1 MTMILRDIFLKPVDR
16 PIDGVIK
23 ADDDASLRVELDEYV
38 ITGEIALRLGQFL
51 DAYNN
56 YDTANGVWISGFF
69 GSGKSHLL
77 KMLALLLENRTVD
90 GVPAYDIFASKLA
103 GNPMLA
109 GALRKA
115 VSIPSK
121 SILFN
126 IDQKA
131 DVISKSD
138 VDALLAVF
146 QKVFDETCGYYGKQP
161 HIAQF
166 ERDLDERGLLG
177 TFREAFE
184 HVSGKSWDR
193 GREQALLESRNIAHA
208 FANAT
213 GGHADDAKD
222 ILAQYRK
229 DTRVS
234 IEDFAKAVKAWIDK
248 QAPNFRLNFFVDEVG
263 QYIADNV
270 KLMTNL
276 QTIAESLN
284 TKCKGQAWIIVTAQ
298 QAMDQVVG
306 DMTAQQEH
314 DFSKIQARFRNRM
327 PLNSAD
333 VAEVIQKRLLAKNDD
348 AQVRLGTLFA
358 REENNLK
365 TLFEFSDGS
374 FRFKPF
380 SGREQFTAS
389 YPFPSY
395 QYDLFQ
401 RAITGLS
408 QHNAFEGKHSSVG
421 ERSMLGVF
429 QEVAK
434 ALASHKLGELATFD
448 LMFEGIRT
456 ALKSAVQQSIQIAER
471 NLEDPFAV
479 RVLKALF
486 LVKYVKEFK
495 PTVRNISILMLP
507 DFEADQSKLRRDV
520 EEALGL
526 LERNTLIQRNGEVY
540 EFLTNEEKD
549 VEAEIKSLDIDPAEL
564 GKEIESLAFDTVLKH
579 RKIRHLTTGNE
590 YPFSRKLDD
599 HLLGREYELSIN
611 VISPVGGDIESPEA
625 VRMRNLGRE
634 ELAVLLKP
642 DVRFIRDLTLYKQTD
657 KFIRQARGGATQP
670 SRDRIIAEKGEQN
683 ARRLSDIELRLRKH
697 FSEARFFVRGDE
709 IDVGG
714 EDAQERIV
722 KAFQSLVDKVYVNL
736 PMLRGVTY
744 SEADIAKAASP
755 DSALLGD
762 DDGGGMSEAELEV
775 FNYIQGQ
782 SRVGIKVSV
791 KYLVE
796 HFSEKPYGWPTTA
809 TLCIAAGLSGKG
821 KIEARS
827 DGTVLERG
835 DLAKALRN
843 SHMLANIL
851 LTPQAEYTPAQL
863 RKAKD
868 LYRELFGKPA
878 EGADARRLGAE
889 WTEAV
894 RELSNELDRLMNRQH
909 DYPFLAALAPLAA
922 KIDAMRDKPA
932 GWYVTEP
939 AKQEDDILGA
949 KEDILD
955 KVRSFMSGAQKGIY
969 DEARAFLHDQEGN
982 LGYADPASVTKVRG
996 VLAAPDCYKGAA
1008 IQSLKADLLQLK
1020 EALELKLLEERKS
1033 ARAAMEDCRTK
1044 VEALEDYANLT
1055 DAQRNIICTRI
1066 DQMAARIEN
1075 TPLIPVLRDLCAS
1088 VRATLLPALLSEI
1101 ERMRR
1106 PAPQPTTPKSGGME
1120 EAAAPPLQPAT
1131 MIDVGQVRISF
1142 AKPYLADESDV
1153 EAYID
1158 KMRASLLAEIR
1169 AGKKVI
1175 I

>member
-1 MTMILRDIFLKPVDR
+1 MGAMLRDIFLKPVDR
-16 PIDGVIK
+16 SIDGVIK
-23 ADDDASLRVELDEYV
+23 ADDEASLRTELDEYV
-38 ITGEIALRLGQFL
+38 ITGEIAQRIGQFL

-77 KMLALLLENRTVD
+77 KMLALLLENRVVENT
-90 GVPAYDIFASKLA
+90 PAFDIFAEKLRED
-103 GNPMLA
+103 PMLA

-115 VSIPSK
+115 VSIPSR

-131 DVISKSD
+131 DVISKTD
-138 VDALLAVF
+138 IDALLSVF
-146 QKVFDETCGYYGKQP
+146 QKVFDEMCGYYGKQP

-166 ERDLDERGLLG
+166 ERDLDSRDGLEK
-177 TFREAFE
+177 FKSVFE
-184 HVSGKSWDR
+184 QISGRSWER
-193 GREQALLESRNIAHA
+193 GREQALLEGPNIAAA
-208 FANAT
+208 FAEAT
-213 GGHADDAKD
+213 GGSAEDSKD
-222 ILAQYRK
+222 ILSQYRK

-234 IEDFAKAVKAWIDK
+234 IDDFTNSVKAWVDR
-248 QAPNFRLNFFVDEVG
+248 QGSGFRLNFFVDEVG

-298 QAMDQVVG
+298 QAITEVVG
-306 DMTAQQEH
+306 DMSAQQEH
-314 DFSKIQARFRNRM
+314 DFSKIQDRFRNRM

-380 SGREQFTAS
+380 SGRDHFIAS

-456 ALKSAVQQSIQIAER
+456 ALTSAVQQSIQMAER
-471 NLEDPFAV
+471 NLEDPFAM

-507 DFEADQSKLRRDV
+507 EFETDQTELRRDV

-526 LERNTLIQRNGEVY
+526 LERNTLIQRNGDVY

-564 GKEIESLAFDTVLKH
+564 GKELEALAFDSVLKH

-590 YPFSRKLDD
+590 YAFSRKLDD

-611 VISPVGGDIESPEA
+611 VISPFGDDIESPEA
-625 VRMRNLGRE
+625 VRMRGLSRE
-634 ELAVLLKP
+634 ELSILLKP
-642 DVRFIRDLTLYKQTD
+642 DVRFPRDLTLYKQTD
-657 KFIRQARGGATQP
+657 KFIRQARGGASQP

-683 ARRLSDIELRLRKH
+683 ARRLRDLELRLRKH
-697 FSEARFFVRGDE
+697 FSEARFFIRGDE

-722 KAFQSLVDKVYVNL
+722 KAFQTLVDKVYVNL

-744 SEADIAKAASP
+744 AETDIAKAASP

-775 FNYIQGQ
+775 LNYIQGQ
-782 SRVGIKVSV
+782 SRNGIKVSV

-796 HFSEKPYGWPTTA
+796 RFREKPYGWPTTA
-809 TLCIAAGLSGKG
+809 SLCLAAGLSGKG

-827 DGTVLERG
+827 DSTVLERD

-889 WTEAV
+889 WTDAV
-894 RELSNELDRLMNRQH
+894 HELSNDLDRLTNRQH
-909 DYPFLAALAPLAA
+909 DYPFLAALVPLAT
-922 KIDAMRDKPA
+922 KIDAIRDKPA

-939 AKQEDDILGA
+939 AKQEDDLLNA

-955 KVRSFMSGAQKGIY
+955 KVRSFMSGAQKDIY

-982 LGYADPASVTKVRG
+982 LSYGDPASVTKVRD

-1008 IQSLKADLLQLK
+1008 IQSLKTDLYQLK
-1020 EALELKLLEERKS
+1020 ETLDLKLLDERKA
-1033 ARAAMEDCRTK
+1033 ARAAIEDCRSK
-1044 VEALEDYANLT
+1044 IEALEDYASLT
-1055 DAQRNIICTRI
+1055 NGQRETISVRI
-1066 DQMAARIEN
+1066 DQMAAHVDQ
-1075 TPLIPVLRDLCAS
+1075 TPLIPVLRDLGAS
-1088 VRATLLPALLSEI
+1088 VRTTLLPELLSEI
-1101 ERMRR
+1101 ERVRQ
-1106 PAPQPTTPKSGGME
+1106 PAPKPTTPKPGGME
-1120 EAAAPPLQPAT
+1120 EEPAPPPQPAT
-1131 MIDVGQVRISF
+1131 MIDVGQVRVSF
-1142 AKPYLADESDV
+1142 AKPYLTDENDVDAYV
-1153 EAYID
+1153 EA
-1158 KMRASLLAEIR
+1158 MRASLLTEIR